1 MANFLKTFAITMAAS
16 LAIPIAGLSGLG
28 ALGSMLSWLFIKG
41 NRTSGVFFFFII
53 ASAIF
58 YIMIRFLVNLQ
69 KKAQNLVIKTN
80 QERNLKL
87 DKSNLLGYPSP
98 VFFAFD
104 RVNRKMASFNS
115 VDGSSQIYELSYLL
129 AWHVEWANKSRM
141 EISGMG
147 NQINGTNMRVP
158 AFENTTRREN
168 YCLVIEVAN
177 VSNPIL
183 KFPMSERAANEWCA
197 RLNAIVN
204 G

>member
-1 MANFLKTFAITMAAS
+1 MANTLKTVGTVMAAS

-28 ALGSMLSWLFIKG
+28 ALGSMLGWLFVKG

-58 YIMIRFLVNLQ
+58 YITIRFLINLQ
-69 KKAQNLVIKTN
+69 RKAQNLVIKTN
-80 QERNLKL
+80 EETNLNL

-104 RVNRKMASFNS
+104 KANRKMACFNS
-115 VDGSSQIYELSYLL
+115 VDGFSQIYELSYLL
-129 AWHVEWANKSRM
+129 AWQVEWTNKNRM

-147 NQINGTNMRVP
+147 NQIDGTNMRLP
-158 AFENTTRREN
+158 AFQNTTRRESF
-168 YCLVIEVAN
+168 CLVIQVAN
-177 VSNPIL
+177 VDNPIL

-197 RLNAIVN
+197 KLNAIVN

>member
-1 MANFLKTFAITMAAS
+1 MANTLKTAGTIMAAS

-28 ALGSMLSWLFIKG
+28 ALGSMLGWLFIKG
-41 NRTSGVFFFFII
+41 NRTSGVFLFFVI

-58 YIMIRFLVNLQ
+58 YITFRFLINLQ
-69 KKAQNLVIKTN
+69 KKAHNLVIKTN
-80 QERNLKL
+80 EETNFKF

-104 RVNRKMASFNS
+104 RANRKMASFNS

-129 AWHVEWANKSRM
+129 AWQVEWTNKNRM

-147 NQINGTNMRVP
+147 NQIDGTNMRVP
-158 AFENTTRREN
+158 AFQNTTRRESF
-168 YCLVIEVAN
+168 CLAIEVAN
-177 VSNPIL
+177 MDNPIL